1 MSLSQIEVENIINKT
16 AAITAKITAD
26 ELYAKLTQERK
37 QKEESLFNLRLY
49 NTKLLL
55 EHYRLFK
62 EHAENAISDLDDI
75 DAEQITAIEI
85 MDSMLQSPVDKG
97 EIALESIRN
106 SALRTKI
113 VIEHIDSMLGIYE
126 AYCEK
131 SLKPED
137 YRRWDIINTVYI
149 KDMSSSMTKME
160 IYEDLADK
168 HIVTV
173 RQIQNDLESG
183 IVKLTALLFGID
195 GVKRFTQRSIR
206 KFKKET
212 DKGRKQM
219 ADTKLDSVL
228 LGESDTKPAEKGQ
241 NTAEFLQ

>member
-97 EIALESIRN
+97 EIA
-106 SALRTKI
+106 
-113 VIEHIDSMLGIYE
+113 
-126 AYCEK
+126 
-131 SLKPED
+131 
-137 YRRWDIINTVYI
+137 
-149 KDMSSSMTKME
+149 
-160 IYEDLADK
+160 
-168 HIVTV
+168 
-173 RQIQNDLESG
+173 
-183 IVKLTALLFGID
+183 
-195 GVKRFTQRSIR
+195 QR
-206 KFKKET
+206 
-212 DKGRKQM
+212 
-219 ADTKLDSVL
+219 
-228 LGESDTKPAEKGQ
+228 
-241 NTAEFLQ
+241 